1 MSNLTL
7 LKEDD
12 VQKSWKN
19 YTRVHGVY
27 ALEFE
32 SNDIHEYR
40 DNTCRIFNVAGAG
53 SSAVDLRLSM
63 KKLLHAMTINNCSVH
78 NQTIRIIGR
87 FVKIG
92 KSVLF
97 EPLEEQF

>member
-1 MSNLTL
+1 MSSLTL

-27 ALEFE
+27 ALSFSIDELRQ
-32 SNDIHEYR
+32 HY
-40 DNTCRIFNVAGAG
+40 DNTTSVIYDNNHLWIRTDIT
-53 SSAVDLRLSM
+53 
-63 KKLLHAMTINNCSVH
+63 KLLKSLFIGNV
-78 NQTIRIIGR
+78 QLDQKQIRIIGK

-92 KSVLF
+92 KVVLF